1 MSLEGRHA
9 EVAVDHAVGKPLRVA
24 RRLSVGT
31 RVVPLQAVAVGAQLA
46 AAPVP
51 LAIVGERPALAF
63 DHVARLVVARARPSG
78 LAVAPASFA
87 PALVA
92 EVDALGVV
100 RGPAEVQPTAVGVAA
115 FQLGESALI
124 GVRGFLL
131 AAALAVQGEAQLA
144 WHQRP
149 GEIGAEL
156 VALPAEAVLAH
167 AAIEQT
173 AARPGIGGAPGDH
186 VHHPA
191 EGFRTVERGH
201 RSAYHLDTLDALHRH
216 PAEVEVGMGDGPG
229 RGGDPLAVHQ
239 HQGVLAGHAANA
251 DAPPG
256 HADAVELQA
265 FRTAQGFLQVA
276 HRAPPQVLG
285 GDQRNAGRGVAQ
297 LALGSGG
304 ADHGR
309 LQVDR
314 RGQRQAGKQV
324 EERHGAG
331 QPQRRKTVRG
341 GMGGHGRQV

>member
-1 MSLEGRHA
+1 MRWAS
-9 EVAVDHAVGKPLRVA
+9 
-24 RRLSVGT
+24 
-31 RVVPLQAVAVGAQLA
+31 
-46 AAPVP
+46 
-51 LAIVGERPALAF
+51 
-63 DHVARLVVARARPSG
+63 SG
-78 LAVAPASFA
+78 
-87 PALVA
+87 
-92 EVDALGVV
+92 
-100 RGPAEVQPTAVGVAA
+100 GPTEVQPAAVGVAA
-115 FQLGESALI
+115 FQLGEPALV

-144 WHQRP
+144 GHQRP

-167 AAIEQT
+167 AAIEQA

-186 VHHPA
+186 VHHSA

-201 RSAYHLDTLDALHRH
+201 RPAYHLDALDALHRH